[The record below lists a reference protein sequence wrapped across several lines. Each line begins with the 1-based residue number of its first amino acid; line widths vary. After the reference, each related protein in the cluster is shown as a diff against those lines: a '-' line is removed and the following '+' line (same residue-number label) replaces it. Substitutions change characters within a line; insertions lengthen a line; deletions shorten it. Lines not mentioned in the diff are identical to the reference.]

1 MRDAIRAYKR
11 LTPRAE
17 LPHPLKQVLD
27 NHEAIYWTVLAIG
40 ICIGVGGCM
49 FVLSWTGR
57 LN

>member
-1 MRDAIRAYKR
+1 MHKR

-17 LPHPLKQVLD
+17 LPHPMRQILD
-27 NHEAIYWTVLAIG
+27 NHEAIYWTAMAVG